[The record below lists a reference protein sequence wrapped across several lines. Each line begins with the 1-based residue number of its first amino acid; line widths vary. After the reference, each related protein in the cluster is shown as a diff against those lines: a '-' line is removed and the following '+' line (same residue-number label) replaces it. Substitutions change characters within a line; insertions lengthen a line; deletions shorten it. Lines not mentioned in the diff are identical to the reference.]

1 MALLNMNLSQM
12 AEDHHCSI
20 NLAYGSHN
28 TLRIVVQKD
37 KYLET
42 VFINNQDGYKSD
54 GDILVAVQGAIK
66 RINEGIERVDKINS
80 LNEVIKD
87 WCIQND
93 CNVTLKMNKPGE
105 MEMEVT
111 MNKED

>member
-1 MALLNMNLSQM
+1 MALLNMTLSQL

-37 KYLET
+37 KYIET
-42 VFINNQDGYKSD
+42 RFINNQDEYKSD
-54 GDILVAVQGAIK
+54 GDIIIAIQDAIK
-66 RINEGIERVDKINS
+66 RIDDQIERIQLDS

-87 WCIQND
+87 WCLEHD
-93 CNVTLKMNKPGE
+93 CKVSLKWNKPGE
-105 MEMEVT
+105 LEITAE
-111 MNKED
+111 ED